1 MRFCLLLLLPV
12 LCLTACSFSKAV
24 PGPVTLANEPVT
36 LKQKLRAD
44 PQWNAL
50 ANAVAEQTDRV
61 ISKAPELG
69 GHSIY
74 VVEPERQTPITKAFR
89 SMVLT
94 KLVQKGYP
102 ITSKSREALF
112 LSYDVEISDMLKQGF
127 DGSNSSN
134 DVKEKPASES
144 NDIIVRV
151 MLVDGEKIFT
161 SQNTIP
167 VLGKVEDVRNSQ
179 IARSLTMP

>member
-1 MRFCLLLLLPV
+1 
-12 LCLTACSFSKAV
+12 
-24 PGPVTLANEPVT
+24 
-36 LKQKLRAD
+36 
-44 PQWNAL
+44 
-50 ANAVAEQTDRV
+50 
-61 ISKAPELG
+61 
-69 GHSIY
+69 
-74 VVEPERQTPITKAFR
+74 
-89 SMVLT
+89 MVLT